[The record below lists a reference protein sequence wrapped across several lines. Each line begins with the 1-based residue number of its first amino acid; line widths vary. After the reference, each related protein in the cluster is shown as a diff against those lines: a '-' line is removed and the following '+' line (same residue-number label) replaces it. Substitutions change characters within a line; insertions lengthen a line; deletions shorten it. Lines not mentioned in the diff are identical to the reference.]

1 MLACERQRMT
11 DLREPWRDLLARRR
25 ALAASLAPYAEMLER
40 WSAWTPPG
48 RALTWSAAR
57 CRESWARGVPLA
69 AEAPPPL
76 GVDDVEDLLGAAMED
91 VAARDSMR
99 AAALQR
105 LAGAW
110 DAGAIGPQALLPSRE
125 GIGEGR
131 VESASGLDTAAVTFL
146 AYATLRPALEAWLA
160 PARPH
165 FEGVDWGRG
174 VCPFCGAPPGF
185 ADVVEGGHRRLTCH
199 FCGGAWGFAKLRC
212 PLCGV
217 EGTKDL
223 RRLQAEA
230 EDAGYVITG
239 CRACRGYLKELDRRE
254 RWNGGPPVLED
265 WASPHLD
272 LVARREGFAKP
283 VPALL
288 DLAAAPGLGA
298 G

>member
-91 VAARDSMR
+91 VAARDSVR

-288 DLAAAPGLGA
+288 DLAAAPDLGA